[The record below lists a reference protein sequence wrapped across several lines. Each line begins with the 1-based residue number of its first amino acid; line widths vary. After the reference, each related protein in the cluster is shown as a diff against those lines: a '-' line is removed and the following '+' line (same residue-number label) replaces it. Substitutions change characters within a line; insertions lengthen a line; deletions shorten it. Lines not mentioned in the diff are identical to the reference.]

1 MSSPSNQPLPLPS
14 VPPVRGQVITGTVAG
29 FVDQG
34 DDFLLNTSG
43 GALLID
49 PDNRRADQLGLAL
62 GETVQVQVDDL
73 DDGFEVDTRA
83 IARADGTPILGQLSP
98 TAPQPQGDRLLTLT
112 GRPTLRWDDLS
123 GEWFDARAYRDRFPD
138 VARSPLPSLQH
149 FVNHGAIEGRDRT
162 LFDEP
167 FYLAQNP
174 DVQLAQQAGTLRS
187 GWEHFVFHGATEG
200 RLPTPLATPALVNNM
215 AQTFQQLKVGL

>member
-34 DDFLLNTSG
+34 DDFLLSTSG

-49 PDNRRADQLGLAL
+49 PDSRRADQLGLAL
-62 GETVQVQVDDL
+62 GETVQVRVDDL

-83 IARADGTPILGQLSP
+83 IARPNGTPILGQLTPNP
-98 TAPQPQGDRLLTLT
+98 TQPQGDRLQNLTS
-112 GRPTLRWDDLS
+112 RPNLRWDALT
-123 GEWFDARAYRDRFPD
+123 GQWFNAQDYLNRFPD
-138 VARSPLPSLQH
+138 VARSNLPALQH
-149 FVNHGAIEGRDRT
+149 FVNHGAIEGRDTT
-162 LFDEP
+162 LFNEP
-167 FYLAQNP
+167 FYLTQNP
-174 DVQLAQQAGTLRS
+174 DVQLAQQAGAVRS
-187 GWEHFVFHGATEG
+187 GWEHFVFHGAAEG

-215 AQTFQQLKVGL
+215 AQTFQQIQASF